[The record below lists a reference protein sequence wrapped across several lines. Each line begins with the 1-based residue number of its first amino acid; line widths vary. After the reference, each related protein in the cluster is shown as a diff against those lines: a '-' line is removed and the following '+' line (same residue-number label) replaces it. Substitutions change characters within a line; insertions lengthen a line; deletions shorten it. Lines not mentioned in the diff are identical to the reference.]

1 MTLLTF
7 QLIVDKCYRTNCRT
21 CKEIKS
27 PEDYRNCALFKY
39 RALRRGR
46 HMTKKDLTEYLSTN
60 IVEKIERI
68 GTNDIASISDVSGQ
82 LFQTQL
88 QKL

>member
-1 MTLLTF
+1 
-7 QLIVDKCYRTNCRT
+7 
-21 CKEIKS
+21 
-27 PEDYRNCALFKY
+27 
-39 RALRRGR
+39 
-46 HMTKKDLTEYLSTN
+46 MTKKDLTEYLSTN
-60 IVEKIERI
+60 IGEKIERI